1 MVKKTGRVL
10 SWLVPL
16 AVAVVLGLMLSIVLH
31 RLDVGAEERDEQAA
45 EISALQ
51 AGLDEANARLANRGE
66 EPVPVPEVGG
76 SGAVPV
82 LPLAPS
88 QEQILA
94 AFDVWCEE
102 NACRGEDGDD
112 APRMTQ
118 AEIFEGFST
127 WCSTDPRCVGDPG
140 EDGKDST
147 APGPPGR
154 PPTAEEVLAA
164 VQTVCQSSDLCRGI
178 AGRDGAKGEPGRGVA
193 KVECHTTGDW
203 IITYTDGTAGTTPGP
218 CRATQPTPAPS
229 TTKGR

>member
-66 EPVPVPEVGG
+66 EPVPVPEVEG

-102 NACRGEDGDD
+102 NDCRGEDGDD

-127 WCSTDPRCVGDPG
+127 WCSTDPRCAGKPG
-140 EDGKDST
+140 TDGAK
-147 APGPPGR
+147 GR
-154 PPTAEEVLAA
+154 PPTAEEVLQA
-164 VQTVCQSSDLCRGI
+164 VRAVCETGDACRGPS
-178 AGRDGAKGEPGRGVA
+178 GKDGSPGTPGKDAPRIVSA
-193 KVECHTTGDW
+193 ECVTRSNDL
-203 IITYTDGTAGTTPGP
+203 IFRMSDGTALTAANACSPP
-218 CRATQPTPAPS
+218 AAAPTPAPS
-229 TTKGR
+229 TTKGQ